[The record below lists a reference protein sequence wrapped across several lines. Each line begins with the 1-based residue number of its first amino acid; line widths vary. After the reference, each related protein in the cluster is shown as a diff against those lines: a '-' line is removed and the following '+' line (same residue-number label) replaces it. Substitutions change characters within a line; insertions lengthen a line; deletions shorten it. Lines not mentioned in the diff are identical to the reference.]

1 MQVPDDEVKMIT
13 RYLILCLS
21 SCGLALF
28 VTPILRHAAIENGV
42 LDQPNERKIHKNA
55 VPRVG
60 GIAVVISFFT
70 SIAIA
75 YLLFRPQLNE
85 SMAYLTG
92 LCIGT
97 IVISITGIWDDLWS
111 LTARRKMVGQV
122 AAALILVPFGFVI
135 RRLNLPFVGTI
146 DVGWQVGVSLT
157 VFWVVG
163 IVNTINFIDGMD
175 GLAAGVT
182 VTIAAALF
190 IVSVMNH
197 HLLMA
202 IVCLIVAGSAL
213 GFLRYNFHP
222 ASIFMGDCGAMFLGL
237 ALAAVSVRVMF
248 QSSSPTTISFVP
260 VLIFGV
266 PIADTTWAIMRR
278 LRKRESPF
286 HADSFHT
293 HHRLFD
299 IGFTQ
304 RRVAIILYIASIVC
318 VSAGIIIAVT
328 DSEMLAVV
336 LSACILAAT
345 LIGAITL
352 GRKSP
357 SQKLPKHSIVQPSE
371 SSQSVIRRLYSKDS
385 SYRQGNEQLNC
396 VFHIKKGSGKEH
408 IT

>member
-1 MQVPDDEVKMIT
+1 METYIAIFFGSC
-13 RYLILCLS
+13 LI
-21 SCGLALF
+21 ALF
-28 VTPILRHAAIENGV
+28 LTPSLRNAAVENGV

-55 VPRVG
+55 VPRIG
-60 GIAVVISFFT
+60 GIAIVISFFC
-70 SIAIA
+70 SITVGYILLGTQLHESIA
-75 YLLFRPQLNE
+75 YL
-85 SMAYLTG
+85 AG
-92 LCIGT
+92 LCISAM
-97 IVISITGIWDDLWS
+97 VIFMVGIWDDLWT
-111 LTARRKMVGQV
+111 LTAREKMVGQV

-190 IVSVMNH
+190 IVSVMNN

-299 IGFTQ
+299 IGLTQ
-304 RRVAIILYIASIVC
+304 RRVAIALYIASIVC

-328 DSEMLAVV
+328 DSEILAVA
-336 LSACILAAT
+336 LSACILIAALT
-345 LIGAITL
+345 GAITL

-357 SQKLPKHSIVQPSE
+357 SRKLPKHSIVQPSE
-371 SSQSVIRRLYSKDS
+371 SSRPVVRRLY
-385 SYRQGNEQLNC
+385 
-396 VFHIKKGSGKEH
+396 KKG
-408 IT
+408 